1 MGHPIN
7 NFSITSYT
15 NMHQNKSWVCC
26 WINGHQTRLIVYYI
40 DFLCIDLHFI
50 EIKLGLVN
58 SGYLLNIIQYLIYP
72 IRLGRTVSVANRNI
86 SQKMSRN
93 LISII
98 CTIQS
103 SFFNRYLFAHL
114 CIRFYVCKNTTF
126 HNKIAWFLIKSL
138 VICNWFLLNIGRL
151 KKLERMYPN

>member
-1 MGHPIN
+1 MAIKHD
-7 NFSITSYT
+7 
-15 NMHQNKSWVCC
+15 
-26 WINGHQTRLIVYYI
+26 LVYYI

-93 LISII
+93 LIFSICQI
-98 CTIQS
+98 KRIFS
-103 SFFNRYLFAHL
+103 NRNLFAHL
-114 CIRFYVCKNTTF
+114 CIKFYVCKNTTF

-138 VICNWFLLNIGRL
+138 VICNWFLLNISCP